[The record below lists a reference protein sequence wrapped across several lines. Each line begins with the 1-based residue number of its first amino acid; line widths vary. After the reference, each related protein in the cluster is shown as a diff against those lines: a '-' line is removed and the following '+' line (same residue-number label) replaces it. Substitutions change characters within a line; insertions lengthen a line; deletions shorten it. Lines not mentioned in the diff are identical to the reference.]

1 MSTWSASAST
11 HRGAPQGVVANVES
25 TVEAIKRA
33 VAEAEQVAGV
43 EVDAV
48 YASIGGGHVRGINS
62 QGVVAVQGRTRE
74 VTALDVARA
83 VEAARAVG
91 LPPTARS

>member
-1 MSTWSASAST
+1 M
-11 HRGAPQGVVANVES
+11 
-25 TVEAIKRA
+25 
-33 VAEAEQVAGV
+33 AGV

-62 QGVVAVQGRTRE
+62 QGVVAVQGRTRKSPPS
-74 VTALDVARA
+74 TSRA